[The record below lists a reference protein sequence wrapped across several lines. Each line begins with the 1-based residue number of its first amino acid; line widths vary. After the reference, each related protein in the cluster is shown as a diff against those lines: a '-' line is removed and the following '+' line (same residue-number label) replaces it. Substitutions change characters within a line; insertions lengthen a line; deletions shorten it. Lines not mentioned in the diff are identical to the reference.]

1 MNKYSYIIV
10 DDTEIDR
17 LTTSAFLSNSTFL
30 EQKGSFST
38 PLEAIEYLKSKKIDV
53 VFLDIDM
60 PEMSGID
67 FMKSIEN
74 SPVCIFITS
83 HPEFALEGFE
93 LDALDYILKP
103 IQKTRFE
110 TCMKRLEDYLEI
122 TYKSK
127 LFDIS
132 YGDSM
137 IVVKDGYSQTK
148 VNLQEIIYLEALKD
162 YTRLITKD
170 KKYTVRGTIGNL
182 LETEHFQ
189 KFIRIHKSY
198 AIQKLFVQQIKND
211 CVHINEELLLPIG
224 RKYKENLSLLL

>member
-10 DDTEIDR
+10 DDSEIDR
-17 LTTSAFLSNSTFL
+17 LTAQAFLSNYQFL
-30 EQKGSFST
+30 EHKGSFSNPIVALNELQT
-38 PLEAIEYLKSKKIDV
+38 TLTDV

-67 FMKSIEN
+67 FLKSLKN

-83 HPEFALEGFE
+83 HPEFAIEGFE
-93 LDALDYILKP
+93 LDALDFIVKP
-103 IQKTRFE
+103 IQKQRFE

-122 TYKSK
+122 KHKSK
-127 LFDIS
+127 LFDIT

-170 KKYTVRGTIGNL
+170 KKYTIRGTIGNL

-198 AIQKLFVQQIKND
+198 AIQKMFVEKVKND
-211 CVHINEELLLPIG
+211 FVHLDELTVLPLG
-224 RKYKENLSLLL
+224 RKYKENLHLLL